1 MPEQHWSD
9 HLTHRMAERPPPSPP
24 PRDYS
29 RRRPIS
35 WSDAVRPNLR
45 PQPIQLEPI
54 VPRQA
59 RNRAQRQENR
69 QSPEIAQIEAL
80 LLEVRDMLISVET
93 TTQQVQRLVRTSI
106 SSARAPNTNH
116 TNRPMRTQP
125 TGSDASN

>member
-1 MPEQHWSD
+1 M
-9 HLTHRMAERPPPSPP
+9 
-24 PRDYS
+24 
-29 RRRPIS
+29 
-35 WSDAVRPNLR
+35 RPNLR

-69 QSPEIAQIEAL
+69 QSPDIAQIEAL

-93 TTQQVQRLVRTSI
+93 TTQQVQRLVRTSF
-106 SSARAPNTNH
+106 SNTRAPNINH
-116 TNRPMRTQP
+116 QIRTQP

>member
-9 HLTHRMAERPPPSPP
+9 HLNHRMAERPPPSPT

-35 WSDAVRPNLR
+35 WSDVVRPNLR

-116 TNRPMRTQP
+116 TTRPMRTQP

>member
-9 HLTHRMAERPPPSPP
+9 NLNNRMAERPPPSPP

-35 WSDAVRPNLR
+35 WSDVVKPNLR

-59 RNRAQRQENR
+59 RNRTQRQENR
-69 QSPEIAQIEAL
+69 QIPDIAQIEAL
-80 LLEVRDMLISVET
+80 LVEVRDILNSVET
-93 TTQQVQRLVRTSI
+93 TTQQVQRLMRTNFSN
-106 SSARAPNTNH
+106 ARAPPVL
-116 TNRPMRTQP
+116 RQMRSQP